1 MNFKNFIYKNIS
13 EVKKG
18 GSTVIVKKIITLIK
32 ISLLVPVY
40 LCSIPTLIIIRLISP
55 WYLVRFGGILSSRIG
70 HFSVNT
76 ELYCCEIESGINKP
90 KQSYLDLFYYD
101 AISNQ
106 QLAKMWR

>member
-1 MNFKNFIYKNIS
+1 MNLKNFINKNIS

-18 GSTVIVKKIITLIK
+18 GSIVIVKKIITLIK

-55 WYLVRFGGILSSRIG
+55 WYLVRFGSIASSRIG
-70 HFSVNT
+70 HFSANT

-90 KQSYLDLFYYD
+90 KQPYLDLFYYD
-101 AISNQ
+101 DISNQ
-106 QLAKMWR
+106 QLAKI